1 MWTYWISKDI
11 ASELQA
17 RSLCPRKKE
26 DKYPV
31 VDLATTETNELCQKE
46 AKTEMS
52 NGEVCGS
59 IVKMQHIRWILL
71 QLAGKS
77 PFDRTINPIHPSVVN
92 RLNIQ
97 TSACSIET

>member
-1 MWTYWISKDI
+1 
-11 ASELQA
+11 
-17 RSLCPRKKE
+17 
-26 DKYPV
+26 
-31 VDLATTETNELCQKE
+31 
-46 AKTEMS
+46 MS

-97 TSACSIET
+97 TSAYSIENLTGFPSLRPTVYSLCARRE